1 MNKNYFPY
9 FIGLFIFLS
18 SLVILL
24 ISPRADIKTLIFF
37 LFLALITT
45 FIIKIFLH
53 KEERKF
59 QDSIDSLINLLQSID
74 LKEDKVTLKNSYLG
88 TLQDEILKSITEK
101 KNSKDEAINNKILM
115 KNYIE
120 DITHQIKTPL
130 TGILLLLDLTEAD
143 PENLKEY
150 TERIRNNILRITN
163 LSDLLLKMSSLDADI
178 IKMEEKP
185 FSAKALILDC
195 EMNLESLIKNKNLN
209 LSIEGQGFEIIG
221 DRRWIFEAILNV
233 LKNAID
239 ISPHN
244 SMIVVKLQE
253 SLIFKSIFIIDNGPG
268 IAKETKDKLFQR
280 FYKLDTNSSGFGI
293 GLPMAKRIMEKHD
306 GDILIQSDPRGS
318 SFELRFYK

>member
-45 FIIKIFLH
+45 LIIKIFLH

-59 QDSIDSLINLLQSID
+59 QDSIDSLIDLLQSID

>member
-45 FIIKIFLH
+45 LIIKIFLH

>member
-1 MNKNYFPY
+1 
-9 FIGLFIFLS
+9 
-18 SLVILL
+18 
-24 ISPRADIKTLIFF
+24 
-37 LFLALITT
+37 
-45 FIIKIFLH
+45 
-53 KEERKF
+53 
-59 QDSIDSLINLLQSID
+59 
-74 LKEDKVTLKNSYLG
+74 
-88 TLQDEILKSITEK
+88 
-101 KNSKDEAINNKILM
+101 M